1 MGKIIFLDIDGTIRN
16 FDGSIPDSAREAI
29 AKARKNGHKVCVSSG
44 RPYFQIPDLLPGLA
58 FDGVIAGSGSYVTFE
73 EECLRHKYI
82 TQFTYLA
89 LCNYLLQHGCV
100 FELMTHKNN
109 YILRQSVNDFLLIEQ
124 NIQAAIGENAAK
136 FVDSPPVILD
146 SLLDVYEIEKIL
158 FFSDTLSLEDV
169 KHTWD
174 TCFYIVASSVPCG
187 ERISGEITPST
198 VTKAAGIS
206 SILEKSGHTKSEVV
220 AIGDSDNDI
229 EMLQLAG
236 RGIAMGNGNDA
247 VKAAA
252 DYVTLPL
259 NKDGLYH
266 AFVHEGLI

>member
-1 MGKIIFLDIDGTIRN
+1 MGKIIFLDIDGTIRD

-29 AKARKNGHKVCVSSG
+29 AKARQNGHKVCLSSG
-44 RPYFQIPDLLPGLA
+44 RPYFQIPELLPGLT
-58 FDGVIAGSGSYVTFE
+58 FDGVISGSGSYVAFE
-73 EECLRHKYI
+73 EECLCHKYI
-82 TQFTYLA
+82 TQFTYLT

-100 FELMTHKNN
+100 FELLTHKDN
-109 YILRQSVNDFLLIEQ
+109 YILQQSMNEFLLVEQ
-124 NIQAAIGENAAK
+124 DIQTVLGENAAK
-136 FVDSPPVILD
+136 FVDSPPVVIE

-169 KHTWD
+169 KRTWG
-174 TCFYIVASSVPCG
+174 TCFYIVPSSVPCG
-187 ERISGEITPST
+187 KRIAGEITPAA
-198 VTKAAGIS
+198 VTKAAGIL
-206 SILEKSGHTKSEVV
+206 SILEKSGHTTSDVI

-247 VKAAA
+247 VKAVA

-259 NKDGLYH
+259 NEDGLYH